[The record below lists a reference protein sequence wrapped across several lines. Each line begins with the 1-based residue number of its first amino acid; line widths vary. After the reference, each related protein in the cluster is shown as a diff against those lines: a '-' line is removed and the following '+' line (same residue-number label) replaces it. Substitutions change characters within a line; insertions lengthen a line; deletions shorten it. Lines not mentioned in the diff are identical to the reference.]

1 VPCCTVAAAGPTTV
15 GAVFAARS
23 AGLYALG
30 SNDCGVSDGCAAQ
43 LLSDSTWEAL
53 QSNVDEGFPVACA
66 EVSDGSR
73 CAVATSADVQL
84 ASVHHEVCMYVVC
97 MLRAVR
103 DWGFASRAGRL
114 AVGFCSVG
122 MLRACPCFC
131 CCVRQMLRRLGYP
144 LAQLDGRSRYA
155 NQVDDA
161 LDAIEVVQANDLLDP
176 KLQLSKWTLAPTNAN
191 AKYLHTS
198 LTSVGSRWSRDKKRG
213 STAVQGL
220 M

>member
-1 VPCCTVAAAGPTTV
+1 
-15 GAVFAARS
+15 
-23 AGLYALG
+23 
-30 SNDCGVSDGCAAQ
+30 
-43 LLSDSTWEAL
+43 
-53 QSNVDEGFPVACA
+53 
-66 EVSDGSR
+66 
-73 CAVATSADVQL
+73 
-84 ASVHHEVCMYVVC
+84 
-97 MLRAVR
+97 
-103 DWGFASRAGRL
+103 
-114 AVGFCSVG
+114 
-122 MLRACPCFC
+122 
-131 CCVRQMLRRLGYP
+131 MLRRLGYP